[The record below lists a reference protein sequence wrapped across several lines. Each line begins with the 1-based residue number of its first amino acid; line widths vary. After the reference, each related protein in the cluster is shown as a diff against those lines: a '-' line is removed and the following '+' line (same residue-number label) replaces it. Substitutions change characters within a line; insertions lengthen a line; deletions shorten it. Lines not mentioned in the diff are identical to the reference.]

1 MNESYFRRNGA
12 SFRKSLYPACFLLP
26 GPDATVPEPREVIPE
41 VLKKDL
47 QICLPCEFASRAPNF
62 KPNLIIY

>member
-12 SFRKSLYPACFLLP
+12 SFRKSLLSRLFSPAGSGRDSP
-26 GPDATVPEPREVIPE
+26 GTGEVIPE